1 MCQINKGGSSQKATP
16 VQAVLHIAF
25 SFDLSVFAWSSVPFR
40 KGVSPWRP
48 HAIQIQ
54 VFSLRLRQLPS
65 CTSQPS
71 IIVISAFLSLIP
83 LLSTATW
90 HHIETFASKQP
101 GVCPYDPRLAW
112 MTGSVFFGLI
122 GTGWCTW
129 NCHCR
134 AHFFSAFSTVGIRGN
149 WNCACIKPEH
159 QKVFPLALVMFGD
172 ILHAV
177 GTLTCKLETREIG
190 RSMRRYCRG
199 GTTGGVNDTLT
210 HWHTPRTPSLLL
222 NT

>member
-25 SFDLSVFAWSSVPFR
+25 SFDLSVFAWSSEC
-40 KGVSPWRP
+40 WND
-48 HAIQIQ
+48 
-54 VFSLRLRQLPS
+54 
-65 CTSQPS
+65 
-71 IIVISAFLSLIP
+71 IVISAFLSLIP

-90 HHIETFASKQP
+90 HHIETFAWKQP
-101 GVCPYDPRLAW
+101 EVCPYDPRLAW